1 MEDIRPICKAQI
13 SDCNKAIELN
23 PRDAQL
29 YFSRGSAHCGLDQY
43 DKAIADY
50 TKAIELNPKLGGAYL
65 CRGAVYH
72 DKGQYDKA
80 NSDYT
85 KAIEI
90 DPELHWAYN
99 YKALLLATC
108 LDASYRD
115 GSKAVE
121 LAKKAVELSPEAWNL
136 ATLAAAY
143 AEVGKFEDAIAT
155 QEKAIDLI
163 EKKGEIWLGMD
174 INSNIDPY
182 IEHLKLYKANKPR
195 R

>member
-1 MEDIRPICKAQI
+1 MEDHRLICKAQI

-23 PRDAQL
+23 PRDAEL
-29 YFSRGSAHCGLDQY
+29 YFSRGRAHCGLDQY
-43 DKAIADY
+43 DKAIADL
-50 TKAIELNPKLGGAYL
+50 TKAIELNPKLWGAYL
-65 CRGAVYH
+65 LRGFVYH
-72 DKGQYDKA
+72 GQSQYDKA
-80 NSDYT
+80 ISDFT

-90 DPELHWAYN
+90 DPELHFAYN

-121 LAKKAVELSPEAWNL
+121 LAKKAVELSPQPWNL

-155 QEKAIDLI
+155 QEKAIDLV
-163 EKKGEIWLGMD
+163 EKERKLTLGRAP
-174 INSNIDPY
+174 NIDPY
-182 IEHLKLYKANKPR
+182 IEHLKLYKANNPR

>member
-1 MEDIRPICKAQI
+1 MEDHRQVCKAQI

-23 PRDAQL
+23 PRDAEL

-43 DKAIADY
+43 DKAI
-50 TKAIELNPKLGGAYL
+50 
-65 CRGAVYH
+65 
-72 DKGQYDKA
+72 
-80 NSDYT
+80 SDFT

-115 GSKAVE
+115 GSQAVE

-143 AEVGKFEDAIAT
+143 AEVRKFEDAIAT

-163 EKKGEIWLGMD
+163 KKKGEIWLGMD